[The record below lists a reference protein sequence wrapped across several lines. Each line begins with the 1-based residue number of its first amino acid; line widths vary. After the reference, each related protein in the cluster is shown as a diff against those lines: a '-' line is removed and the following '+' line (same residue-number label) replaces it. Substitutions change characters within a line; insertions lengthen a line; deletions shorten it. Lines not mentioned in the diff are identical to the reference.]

1 MKLIALSLTYLW
13 SRPLA
18 AALNLLLLALG
29 LASITLVLLTSVQI
43 DRAFERDLAG
53 IDVVVGAKGSPMQL
67 ILAGVFHIDTPTG
80 NIPLAEVKE
89 LQKNPQIAKLIP
101 LSLGDSFR
109 GFRFVGTTTDYVTH
123 YDAKLAQGV
132 LWQQPMEAVLGANVA
147 TSTAMAVGNSFIG
160 SHGLG
165 MNGHAHGD
173 NPYKVTG
180 VLAPCGCVLDRLI
193 LTATESVWR
202 VHEKAIEGDTPLD
215 AQDKKAIEEDRE
227 KIDAT
232 MDGNEPDVTALL
244 DRVGAALSG
253 LTQGASL
260 VLTPK
265 HEAPIRHIEFVSLG
279 AHRALVVLVFGD
291 GHVENRVFTP
301 PPGQTPSSMREAANF
316 LNALAEGRTLS
327 ELRTTVAHD
336 ITTRRQEIDELA
348 RALVDSGLALWE
360 NPGEQS
366 ERLIVRGQSNLIGG
380 GAEGA
385 EVDRIRS
392 LFDDLERKRDI
403 AEFLDLT
410 EGGDGVKIFIGSEN
424 KLFSLSGS
432 SLVVSPYM
440 NADRRIIG
448 AVGVI
453 GPTRLNYARVV
464 PIVNY
469 TAQLVGRLVSERGK
483 G

>member
-1 MKLIALSLTYLW
+1 MKLIALSFKYLW

-29 LASITLVLLTSVQI
+29 LASITLVLLVSSQI

-109 GFRFVGTTTDYVTH
+109 GFRFVGTTTDYVRH

-132 LWQQPMEAVLGANVA
+132 LWQQPMEAVLGADVA
-147 TSTAMAVGNSFIG
+147 ASTGMATGNSFVG

-215 AQDKKAIEEDRE
+215 AEDKKTIEEDRE
-227 KIDAT
+227 ITLALITYSSPLAAVTFPRMVNTTTNMQAAAPAIEITRLLRMVGVGTEVLRGFGAVLLLTAGLSVFIALWNAVRERRADLAMLRMLGASPAKVAGLLVCEALWLALLASIVGVA
-232 MDGNEPDVTALL
+232 GGHLLTAL
-244 DRVGAALSG
+244 VGSMLQAERSLPVTGWIWLVEEWVIPAAAALV
-253 LTQGASL
+253 A
-260 VLTPK
+260 VLAALLP
-265 HEAPIRHIEFVSLG
+265 AVS
-279 AHRALVVLVFGD
+279 AY
-291 GHVENRVFTP
+291 RVDVH
-301 PPGQTPSSMREAANF
+301 
-316 LNALAEGRTLS
+316 TLLKS
-327 ELRTTVAHD
+327 
-336 ITTRRQEIDELA
+336 
-348 RALVDSGLALWE
+348 
-360 NPGEQS
+360 
-366 ERLIVRGQSNLIGG
+366 
-380 GAEGA
+380 
-385 EVDRIRS
+385 
-392 LFDDLERKRDI
+392 
-403 AEFLDLT
+403 
-410 EGGDGVKIFIGSEN
+410 
-424 KLFSLSGS
+424 
-432 SLVVSPYM
+432 
-440 NADRRIIG
+440 
-448 AVGVI
+448 
-453 GPTRLNYARVV
+453 
-464 PIVNY
+464 
-469 TAQLVGRLVSERGK
+469 
-483 G
+483 